1 MWSTLGGAR
10 RAGVV
15 MKLVSPPTLGVRNLA
30 TSSWACHHLDRL
42 TWWVS
47 LTLSSAPRAAP
58 LTWLAEPRQER
69 TLSVFQS
76 HGGEQK

>member
-1 MWSTLGGAR
+1 MWSMLGGAR

-15 MKLVSPPTLGVRNLA
+15 MKLVSPPMLGVRNLA
-30 TSSWACHHLDRL
+30 TSFWACRRLDQL
-42 TWWVS
+42 TWWAS

-58 LTWLAEPRQER
+58 LTWPAEPRQEG